1 MARARATVD
10 VWTADV
16 ADACWRP
23 YRTGASHADDLSPDD
38 LSADDL
44 SADDL
49 SAVGRVL
56 RDAAL
61 VQGDDGPHNL
71 SHSDR
76 RVVFAVA
83 RGPGVTHLGV
93 DVESLRPIP
102 RADAFARR
110 ILADGEVVAAS
121 DLVAAWTLKE
131 AALKATGVGLAGDPR
146 AWRFQGHAAE
156 PTLQA
161 APPEWTPVERWA
173 FLRTT
178 LGEDSALVLAVRL
191 DKVRSI
197 DVFIRQIRRQEDMV
211 RENVAVRRLTWSPQ
225 SFPATS

>member
-1 MARARATVD
+1 MAPARATVD

-16 ADACWRP
+16 ADAFWRT
-23 YRTGASHADDLSPDD
+23 YRTGASHADE
-38 LSADDL
+38 L

-61 VQGDDGPHNL
+61 AQRDDGPHNL

-93 DVESLRPIP
+93 DVESLRPVP
-102 RADAFARR
+102 RADAFSRR
-110 ILADGEVVAAS
+110 ILADGEVVATS

-131 AALKATGVGLAGDPR
+131 AALKATGVGLTGDPR
-146 AWRFQGHAAE
+146 SWRFQGHAAE
-156 PTLQA
+156 PRLQA
-161 APPEWTPVERWA
+161 APPEWTPLEQWA
-173 FLRTT
+173 FVRET
-178 LGEDSALVLAVRL
+178 LDEDSVLALAVRL
-191 DKVRSI
+191 EKIESI
-197 DVFIRQIRRQEDMV
+197 DVFIRQIRCPEDLV
-211 RENVAVRRLTWSPQ
+211 RKNGAVRRLTWSPQ

>member
-1 MARARATVD
+1 MARARAIVD
-10 VWTADV
+10 VWTAEV

-23 YRTGASHADDLSPDD
+23 HRIGESHSDDPNAHDLSPDD
-38 LSADDL
+38 LSAI
-44 SADDL
+44 
-49 SAVGRVL
+49 GRAL

-61 VQGDDGPHNL
+61 AQGDDGPHNL

-93 DVESLRPIP
+93 DVETLRAVP
-102 RADAFARR
+102 RPDAFARR
-110 ILADGEVVAAS
+110 VLAEGEVVPAS
-121 DLVAAWTLKE
+121 DLIAAWTLKE

-161 APPEWTPVERWA
+161 APPEWTPIDRWA

-178 LGEDSALVLAVRL
+178 LGEDSALALAVRL
-191 DKVRSI
+191 DEVRSI
-197 DVFIRQIRRQEDMV
+197 DVFIRHIRCLEDMV
-211 RENVAVRRLTWSPQ
+211 RENVAVRRLTWSP
-225 SFPATS
+225 